1 MGKVSTVEDKKFVTR
16 FRQALSFPIAF
27 VILIWGIH
35 IINFVTGYNLYWL
48 GVYPR
53 KIEGLWGII
62 TSPLIHGDFL
72 HLFSNTL
79 SFLIL
84 SFMLFFFFRKVAVQ
98 AFTLIYLLTG
108 FAVWIFA
115 RESFHIGASG
125 VVYGLV
131 SFVFWSG
138 IFRRNIKSIV
148 LALIVTVLYSGYF
161 LGIVPGEEGI
171 SWESHLLGG
180 LVGILV
186 AFLYRK
192 DLEKD
197 EIEQKEV
204 KFERDLELDDQDHY
218 FPPDIFDKKE
228 DDHRNSTGHGGFY

>member
-1 MGKVSTVEDKKFVTR
+1 MEDQKFTSRVLD
-16 FRQALSFPIAF
+16 ALKFPLGFAAA
-27 VILIWGIH
+27 IWIIH
-35 IINFVTGYNLYWL
+35 LINFASGYRMFWL
-48 GVYPR
+48 GIYPR
-53 KIEGLWGII
+53 QTEGLKGII
-62 TSPLIHGDFL
+62 TGPLIHGDFL

-79 SFLIL
+79 SFIIL
-84 SFMLFFFFRKVAVQ
+84 AFMIFFFYRKVAIQ
-98 AFTLIYLLTG
+98 SFALIYLFTG

-161 LGIVPGEEGI
+161 LGIVPGEEGV

-180 LVGILV
+180 IVGILV
-186 AFLYRK
+186 AFLYRH
-192 DLEKD
+192 
-197 EIEQKEV
+197 
-204 KFERDLELDDQDHY
+204 ELDEDERHSKVVELSEEMEFDKETYY
-218 FPPDIFDKKE
+218 FPPDIFDPEEKE
-228 DDHRNSTGHGGFY
+228 DPNDFTGHSGFFK

>member
-1 MGKVSTVEDKKFVTR
+1 LEEKKFVTR
-16 FRQALSFPIAF
+16 FKQALSFPIAF
-27 VILIWGIH
+27 VVLIWGIH
-35 IINFVTGYNLYWL
+35 LINYLSGYQLYQF
-48 GVYPR
+48 GIYPR
-53 KIEGLWGII
+53 KTEGLWGVL
-62 TSPLIHGDFL
+62 TGPLVHGDWL

-98 AFTLIYLLTG
+98 AFSLIYLLTG

-186 AFLYRK
+186 AFIYRR
-192 DLEKD
+192 DLEAD
-197 EIEQKEV
+197 EIERREALADS
-204 KFERDLELDDQDHY
+204 DLELQDKNFY
-218 FPPDIFDKKE
+218 FPPDVFDKK
-228 DDHRNSTGHGGFY
+228 DDNDNQSSTGHGGFRW